1 MAATVLFKITGGEV
15 IPEIEMLETATI
27 LDLKKRIESV
37 LNLKAERQILRTYDN
52 QELNNDRTNAHYD
65 FKKNVATLVLHFK
78 PLPGKSKFN
87 ILVKVG
93 DDEFNLKVKETTL
106 VGDLIKKIEKRL
118 ICSSKYMNLY
128 HLSTKL
134 EEEDLPLTTYYISE
148 GSEIEVKYVYHH

>member
-1 MAATVLFKITGGEV
+1 MAVTVLFKITGGEV

-52 QELNNDRTNAHYD
+52 QELNNDRTIAHYD
-65 FKKNVATLVLHFK
+65 FKKN
-78 PLPGKSKFN
+78 
-87 ILVKVG
+87 
-93 DDEFNLKVKETTL
+93 VKETTL

-118 ICSSKYMNLY
+118 ICSSKYINLY